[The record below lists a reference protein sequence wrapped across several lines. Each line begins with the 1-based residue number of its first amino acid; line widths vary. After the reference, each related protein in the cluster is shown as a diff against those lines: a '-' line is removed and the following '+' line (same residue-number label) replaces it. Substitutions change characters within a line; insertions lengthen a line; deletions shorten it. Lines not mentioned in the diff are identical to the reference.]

1 MKYDYITKYEHLNS
15 GLSRYQFVRKNKNHF
30 SRETDDCILSIDFI
44 HSVPMPK
51 VRDYNIMVSVKY
63 PKAVWVAHE
72 LDVFTVGNIGA
83 NIGYLSPL
91 ETYKVWRVA
100 DIDEEKHILTII
112 DEMLIFIE
120 KYALPFFKKYSILDN
135 VIHEIEVGNRLFTHG
150 SDYNLPIFY
159 LLNNEKEK
167 AFSFL
172 KEELKR
178 KEVKAQK
185 EFDDYPF
192 PHLIKDDKS
201 SSTYRILN
209 EYKEFVS
216 KFVERYFS
224 KDHGVGSNDHF

>member
-72 LDVFTVGNIGA
+72 LDVFTVGTIGA

-100 DIDEEKHILTII
+100 DIDEEKHIFTII

-135 VIHEIEVGNRLFTHG
+135 VIHEIEVGNRLFTPG

-159 LLNNEKEK
+159 LLNGEKDFILSCLNREVQK
-167 AFSFL
+167 
-172 KEELKR
+172 KEAQIR
-178 KEVKAQK
+178 KVH
-185 EFDDYPF
+185 DDYPF
-192 PHLIKDDKS
+192 TLSNIQMD
-201 SSTYRILN
+201 SSTPEYRAYK
-209 EYKEFVS
+209 EYKT
-216 KFVERYFS
+216 FVEKIKKYIEQ
-224 KDHGVGSNDHF
+224 G